1 MDDGASFIHSSFFF
15 PLCIFCCCCP
25 SFLCLFA
32 PCLSSFAIPLS
43 ITRQPVEKD
52 LPRRRREKGKM
63 WKSGWGAM
71 GFAIKY
77 LGMTWFFSPRPWWI
91 VPGQQPQWIVRL
103 YVYNTCTAPMKIKP
117 VSLRQQQQQSAV
129 VGSNFSLLYTLQINR
144 LSELIIRFDVRPST
158 SPTKFFWFFKYN
170 SFLFH
175 MRKPCG
181 PFAIKIFFSPHF
193 SFICLLVFNW
203 IGSDRGIGMDC
214 WLLLHLNTGKTG
226 HQGRLVS
233 VHDRARFH
241 QRIIEPVHERIDFS
255 SDFLFPIFFH
265 VPPSSFAVAQETLM
279 FSSACTD
286 WKKGEE
292 KEKRI
297 CPSVREGRRRVIS
310 YKLKS

>member
-1 MDDGASFIHSSFFF
+1 
-15 PLCIFCCCCP
+15 
-25 SFLCLFA
+25 
-32 PCLSSFAIPLS
+32 
-43 ITRQPVEKD
+43 
-52 LPRRRREKGKM
+52 
-63 WKSGWGAM
+63 
-71 GFAIKY
+71 
-77 LGMTWFFSPRPWWI
+77 
-91 VPGQQPQWIVRL
+91 
-103 YVYNTCTAPMKIKP
+103 MKIKP
-117 VSLRQQQQQSAV
+117 VSLRQQQQQQSAV

-158 SPTKFFWFFKYN
+158 SPTKFFDFLKYN

-286 WKKGEE
+286 
-292 KEKRI
+292 
-297 CPSVREGRRRVIS
+297 
-310 YKLKS
+310 